1 MREFWLGCCAALACA
16 GTAGAADLPVKAPL
30 LKAPMTSYDWAGFY
44 IGGNYALVAA
54 QSTASTPGGPLG
66 EVDLNARG
74 LSVGIQAGYNWLFSP
89 KFLAGVEVD
98 FGYLGGQRKFT
109 DWNDAAVT
117 VGVEP
122 TWYGT
127 LRGRLGYVTGPS
139 VIYATGGLA
148 FVRLTD
154 TFGTPASTLS
164 TTRTGWT
171 AGAGIET
178 KLSARWSTTTE
189 YLYVDAGRTSFPVIA
204 NTAPRTASFNH
215 TFHVIKTGLN
225 YQLHGPAEG
234 LPFFTGNMLRPEHN
248 WAGFYAG
255 ANAGLG
261 LSLTNANA
269 GGVTAVGTTDVN
281 GAGATIGAHLGFN
294 MMLASAW
301 FAGAEGDVG
310 YLGSSRGFREWNDGS
325 IFRQNTSW
333 YATLRGRFGRST
345 GPALLYVT
353 GGAAWVGVEDGL
365 TFIGTGETNVARR
378 TASGWTVGGG
388 TEVSL
393 GGNWSGRLE
402 YLYID
407 AGRRYHLLPT
417 AGFDANFNTRFQLVR
432 AGLNYHFNNPV
443 VARY

>member
-1 MREFWLGCCAALACA
+1 MRRFWLGCCAALACT
-16 GTAGAADLPVKAPL
+16 GTAGAADLPAKAPF
-30 LKAPMTSYDWAGFY
+30 LKAPVASYDWAGFY

-66 EVDLNARG
+66 DVDLNARG
-74 LSVGIQAGYNWLFSP
+74 LSVGVLAGYNWIFSP
-89 KFLAGVEVD
+89 KVLAGVEVD
-98 FGYLGGQRKFT
+98 FGYLGGRRKFT
-109 DWNDAAVT
+109 DWNDGAVT

-154 TFGTPASTLS
+154 TFGTPASTLT

-189 YLYVDAGRTSFPVIA
+189 YLYIDAGRTSFPVIA
-204 NTAPRTASFNH
+204 NTAPRTASFDH

-225 YQLHGPAEG
+225 YQLHGPDEG
-234 LPFFTGNMLRPEHN
+234 LPFFSSATLQPARN

-261 LSLTNANA
+261 ISLSTAN
-269 GGVTAVGTTDVN
+269 GGPVATGTSDIN
-281 GAGATIGAHLGFN
+281 GAGAALGVH
-294 MMLASAW
+294 
-301 FAGAEGDVG
+301 AGYNTFLMSSWVAGIEGDIG
-310 YLGSSRGFREWNDGS
+310 YLGTRRTFTEWNNAA
-325 IFRQNTSW
+325 IFTQDASW
-333 YATLRGRFGRST
+333 YATARGRIGRST

-353 GGAAWVGVEDGL
+353 GGAAWVGLRDGM
-365 TFIGTGETNVARR
+365 TNGATDVANRVA
-378 TASGWTVGGG
+378 TGWTVGGG
-388 TEVSL
+388 TEIALST
-393 GGNWSGRLE
+393 NWSGRLE

-407 AGRRYHLLPT
+407 AGRFAHSI
-417 AGFDANFNTRFQLVR
+417 GGGDDATFNTRFQVVR
-432 AGLNYHFNNPV
+432 AGLTYHFNTPV
-443 VARY
+443 VAKY